1 MKKSIIIFFC
11 LGICLCFGQ
20 TSPKQ
25 APSEIMEAIK
35 NDVWV
40 PFMEAYD
47 QLDSQKIKSIHT
59 QDIVRVTISQNN
71 IESGNHYLE
80 GFGGFL
86 DAVKVRGNHLSIA
99 FAILTTALNSNEN
112 IAYQTGYYRLS
123 RYDTIDAEPQ
133 YIGYGFFNVGL
144 RKENG
149 TWKIWLDSDSRTDI
163 SDDEF
168 ESSKIIYELEK

>member
-1 MKKSIIIFFC
+1 
-11 LGICLCFGQ
+11 
-20 TSPKQ
+20 
-25 APSEIMEAIK
+25 MEAIK

-71 IESGNHYLE
+71 IESGNRYLE

-86 DAVKVRGNHLSIA
+86 DGVKDRGNHLSIA
-99 FAILTTALNSNEN
+99 FAILTTALNSAEDV
-112 IAYQTGYYRLS
+112 AYQTGYYRLS
-123 RYDTIDAEPQ
+123 RYETKNTEPQ
-133 YIGYGFFNVGL
+133 YTGYGFFNVGL

-163 SDDEF
+163 SGDQF
-168 ESSKIIYELEK
+168 ESSKINYELEK